1 VRAPLSNRSTSLFA
15 LAFVL
20 CGKLLAAPED
30 FEGQTVAAI
39 QFEPAAQPLTAAEM
53 TDLIAPL
60 KPGAPLRSADI
71 RAAIQSLF
79 TTGRF
84 ADIQVDASAE
94 PNGVIVRF
102 ITTDAFFVGR
112 VKIEGSPDPPS
123 AGQLATAAKLQ
134 LGTPFLDTD
143 TRQATDNLLE
153 RLRSDGLYNAKVEAL
168 KDPQPDVE
176 QMNID
181 FTIDPGKRAKF
192 GSVVVK
198 GNADKPVEKVIGM
211 TKWKRWGSKK
221 WRPLTE
227 HRLQGGLDN
236 IRSYY
241 QKHDHLMA
249 KVTLDRLDFN
259 PETNSVVPTL
269 QIDAG
274 PLVKVQT
281 SGDKL
286 SHGKLRSLLPIYQ
299 ERSVDRSLLMEGR
312 RNLVD
317 YFESRGYFDVD
328 VDFDQSTSDDGVQTI
343 EYVIDKGSRHK
354 LVSLKIEGN
363 KFFDYETI
371 RERMFIQPASF
382 LRYRHGRYNERD
394 LSRDVAAVEQLYRSN
409 GFREVKVTSK
419 VDDGYQGHPGDIG
432 VTVHVTEGP
441 QWFVSKLDID
451 GASEEDQ
458 KDLLPVVHSS
468 AGQAYSEFNV
478 AADRDAILSYYYNNG
493 YPQAQFDWA
502 EGDTGENRVSLHYL
516 VTPGHRRFVRD
527 VVVGGLDATKPDF
540 VQKQITLRPGDPLSQ
555 IEIAET
561 QARLYDLGIF
571 AKVQT
576 AIQNPDGVEESKYVL
591 YQMEEARRY
600 SMNIGFGAEIA
611 RIGGGVT
618 TFDAPAGTGAFS
630 PRVSFGI
637 SRLNMFGLGQTL
649 SLQTRFSN
657 YEQRVLI
664 SYVIPRFKDRE
675 NWTLTLTT
683 LLDNSY
689 DVRTF
694 ASRRIEESIQLGQRV
709 SRATTLQYRFN
720 YRDVYVDPAS
730 VKITPALIPLFAQS
744 VRDGVL
750 GGSYIFDR
758 RDDPTD
764 AHRGVYNTVDI
775 GLSLK
780 AFGSESQF
788 TRLNVRNASYHRIT
802 KDVIFARSTTF
813 GWIQRLGGLPAI
825 PFPERLYSGGASSQ
839 RAFPDFQAGPRD
851 PVTGFPLGGTA
862 LFLNSHEIRFP
873 LIGDNLG
880 GVLFHDCGNVY
891 TNIHTLSFRF
901 RQENPQDFD
910 YMVHGFG
917 FGIRYRTPVGPIR
930 VDLSLSPNSPRFNG
944 FSGSEAELLQCAP
957 PGQPITCP
965 SIPQRIHIFQF
976 HFSLG
981 QAF

>member
-20 CGKLLAAPED
+20 CGTLFSAPED
-30 FEGQTVAAI
+30 FEGRKVAAI
-39 QFEPAAQPLTAAEM
+39 QFEPPVQPLPAAEM
-53 TDLIAPL
+53 TELIAPM
-60 KPGAPLRSADI
+60 KPGMPLRSSDV

-84 ADIQVDASAE
+84 ADIQVDAAAE
-94 PNGVIVRF
+94 GNGVIVRF
-102 ITTDAFFVGR
+102 VTTDAFFVGR
-112 VKIEGSPDPPS
+112 VRIEGSPDPPS
-123 AGQLATAAKLQ
+123 AGQLATSAKLQ

-143 TRQATDNLLE
+143 TRQATDNILE
-153 RLRSDGLYNAKVEAL
+153 RLRADGLYKAQVEAS

-181 FTIDPGKRAKF
+181 FTIDPGNRAKF
-192 GSVVVK
+192 GNVVVE
-198 GNADKPVEKVIGM
+198 GDADKPVEKIVKM
-211 TKWKRWGSKK
+211 TRWKRWGSRK
-221 WRPLTE
+221 WRPMTE
-227 HRLQGGLDN
+227 QRLQGGLDN
-236 IRSYY
+236 LRSYY
-241 QKHDHLMA
+241 QKHDHLLA
-249 KVTLDRLDFN
+249 KVTLHRLDYDDGSN
-259 PETNSVVPTL
+259 VVVPTL
-269 QIDAG
+269 RIDAG
-274 PLVKVQT
+274 PVVKVQA
-281 SGDKL
+281 SGAKV
-286 SHGKLRSLLPIYQ
+286 SRGKLRSLLPIYQ
-299 ERSVDRSLLMEGR
+299 ERSVDRGLLMEGR
-312 RNLVD
+312 RNLVE
-317 YFESRGYFDVD
+317 YFQSQGYFDVD
-328 VDFDQSTSDDGVQTI
+328 VDFDQSPDEQGIQTI
-343 EYVIDKGSRHK
+343 EYMIDKGGRHK

-363 KFFDYETI
+363 RFFDYNTL
-371 RERMFIQPASF
+371 RERMFIQPANF
-382 LRYRHGRYNERD
+382 LRYRHGRYSERD
-394 LSRDVAAVEQLYRSN
+394 LARDVAAVELLYKSN
-409 GFREVKVTSK
+409 GFRDVKVTSK
-419 VDDGYQGHPGDIG
+419 VQDDFQGHEGDIA
-432 VTVHVTEGP
+432 VTVQVTEGP
-441 QWFVSKLDID
+441 QWFVSNLDVD
-451 GASEEDQ
+451 GLSEDDK
-458 KDLLPVVHSS
+458 KDLSPLLHSS

-478 AADRDAILSYYYNNG
+478 ATDRDTILSYYYNNG

-502 EGDTGENRVSLHYL
+502 EGDTGEHQVSLHYL
-516 VTPGHRRFVRD
+516 VTPGTRRFVRD
-527 VVVGGLDATKPDF
+527 VIVGGLDATKPDF
-540 VQKQITLRPGDPLSQ
+540 VQRQIKLHPGDPLSQ

-561 QARLYDLGIF
+561 QRRLYDLGIF

-576 AIQNPDGVEESKYVL
+576 ALQNPEGTETSKYVL
-591 YQMEEARRY
+591 YQMEEAHRY

-657 YEQRVLI
+657 YEQRVLV
-664 SYVIPRFKDRE
+664 SYLVPRFKDRD

-694 ASRRIEESIQLGQRV
+694 ASRRIEESLQLGERL
-709 SRATTLQYRFN
+709 SRATTLQYRFT

-730 VKITPALIPLFAQS
+730 VKITPSLIPLFAQS

-750 GGSYIFDR
+750 GMSYIFDR

-764 AHRGVYNTVDI
+764 AHRGIYNTVDV

-780 AFGSESQF
+780 AFGSESEF
-788 TRLNVRNASYHRIT
+788 ARLNVRNASYHRIA

-813 GWIQRLGGLPAI
+813 GWIDRLGGLPAI
-825 PFPERLYSGGASSQ
+825 PLPERFFSGGASSH

-862 LFLNSHEIRFP
+862 LFMNSHEIRFP
-873 LIGDNLG
+873 LIGDNIR

-891 TNIHTLSFRF
+891 TNIHTMSFRF

-917 FGIRYRTPVGPIR
+917 FGIRYSTPVGPIR